1 MIYGSQWYAVMRY
14 FAKNSDDSIRE
25 YPINAEKQG
34 NFSEKLEATGK
45 SISVN
50 NIYDMAGNV
59 EEYTC
64 EKINGNVASMGGYY
78 KYTDYNEKY
87 AGRIGDNES
96 TTIKEEYGSR
106 MCLYL

>member
-1 MIYGSQWYAVMRY
+1 M
-14 FAKNSDDSIRE
+14 KNSFAPAEFMKYALIAD
-25 YPINAEKQG
+25 NAVTFNASG
-34 NFSEKLEATGK
+34 
-45 SISVN
+45 
-50 NIYDMAGNV
+50 
-59 EEYTC
+59 
-64 EKINGNVASMGGYY
+64 EKINGNVALMGGHY

>member
-1 MIYGSQWYAVMRY
+1 
-14 FAKNSDDSIRE
+14 
-25 YPINAEKQG
+25 
-34 NFSEKLEATGK
+34 
-45 SISVN
+45 
-50 NIYDMAGNV
+50 MAGNV

-64 EKINGNVASMGGYY
+64 EKINGNVALMGGHY